1 MFTLKGHTDRV
12 NGVQWLNDR
21 ILVSISADKSIIMWS
36 FENEDPLNTVNWTLK
51 RHFAD
56 AHDSIINY
64 MRTYTVNDELYLL
77 TMCSNGTMK
86 VWQGTYFTDIQYR
99 D

>member
-36 FENEDPLNTVNWTLK
+36 FENEDPLNPVNWTLK

-86 VWQGTYFTDIQYR
+86 VWQGISFIDIQYR